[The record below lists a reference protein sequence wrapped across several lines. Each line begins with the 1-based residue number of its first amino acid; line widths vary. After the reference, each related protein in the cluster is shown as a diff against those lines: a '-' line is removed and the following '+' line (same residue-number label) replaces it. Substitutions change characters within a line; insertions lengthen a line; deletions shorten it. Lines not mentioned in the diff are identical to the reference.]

1 MQMYGSIINYDLNR
15 ESVDKLILADILTD
29 TQLFYEYTKY
39 IRMVHREFLK
49 NRFSRCMLYRHN
61 AAIGADW
68 NLFFFG
74 II

>member
-15 ESVDKLILADILTD
+15 ESVDKLILTD

-49 NRFSRCMLYRHN
+49 NRFSRCMLYRQN
-61 AAIGADW
+61 AAIGAD
-68 NLFFFG
+68 
-74 II
+74 